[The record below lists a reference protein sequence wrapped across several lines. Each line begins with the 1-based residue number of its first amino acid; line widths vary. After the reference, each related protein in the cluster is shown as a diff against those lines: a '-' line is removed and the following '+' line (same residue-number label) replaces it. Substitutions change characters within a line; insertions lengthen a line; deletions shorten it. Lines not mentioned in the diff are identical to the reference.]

1 MDLMSSTFFA
11 QLTTDKI
18 SDDLGYTTAT
28 DMFVYLNALP
38 TRKRD
43 VQTTY
48 YNTLLTA
55 ADLRVFKSD
64 IFNVRFGW
72 SKTNHLFILYT
83 PSINYIVR
91 AFTSIDLLVA
101 NLFEFSSFGDDDYV
115 WVSSMN
121 MDVSKETIRN
131 AVVSM
136 FFGDTPNE
144 EC

>member
-1 MDLMSSTFFA
+1 
-11 QLTTDKI
+11 
-18 SDDLGYTTAT
+18 
-28 DMFVYLNALP
+28 MFVYLNALP

-55 ADLRVFKSD
+55 ADLCVFKSD

-72 SKTNHLFILYT
+72 STTNHLFILYT

-101 NLFEFSSFGDDDYV
+101 NLFEFSSFSDDDYV

-136 FFGDTPNE
+136 FFGDTPNRI
-144 EC
+144 